1 MQYFLKANSSVRT
14 VLQVIF
20 ALLLL
25 NGTTFANDFRE
36 VFKISLKKDEPKKI
50 LVKYDDRERLFTF
63 RWTLYVNDGLVT
75 LQSYDA
81 CVTQNVL
88 YLNHKNQSIRIKLRN
103 DGKNYYR
110 FPYFLL
116 KFNAFDVK
124 KNEAKFELYL
134 YDNNMQIALKFLKNK
149 NQKR

>member
-1 MQYFLKANSSVRT
+1 MQYSLKANSSVKT
-14 VLQVIF
+14 VLQVTF

-25 NGTTFANDFRE
+25 NGVTFANDFRE

-50 LVKYDDRERLFTF
+50 LVKYDNREKLFAF
-63 RWTLYVNDGLVT
+63 RWTLYANGGLVI

-81 CVTQNVL
+81 FVAQNVL
-88 YLNHKNQSIRIKLRN
+88 NLNHKNQSIRIKLRN
-103 DGKNYYR
+103 DGKNYYSS
-110 FPYFLL
+110 PYFLL
-116 KFNAFDVK
+116 KFNAFDAK